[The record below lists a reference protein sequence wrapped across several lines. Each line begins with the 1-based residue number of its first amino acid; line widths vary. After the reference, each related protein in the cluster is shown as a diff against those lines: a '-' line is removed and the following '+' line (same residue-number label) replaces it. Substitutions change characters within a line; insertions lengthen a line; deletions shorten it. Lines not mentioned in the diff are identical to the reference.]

1 MHVLLYTLALAGDTW
16 TPIRSGVDYLH
27 RTTSEPQD
35 IFAVRVDLNVPNV
48 GLHASADLDG
58 VERRVNTSTFAQ
70 NTNVLVAINADWS
83 DGGTPV
89 GLAMSDGSLWHS
101 HIPDNTVGGQWG
113 YFACTATKTCT
124 ITAELPLDQAWWFS
138 QPYMPPYRYFQ
149 AVGANGNLMLVD
161 GVPQAGCYDSAKN
174 PRSAICLEPNGTTL
188 WLLAID
194 GRSSR
199 AAGMTCDEVRSLM
212 LDLGCWNGAM
222 LDGGGSTTLVVEG
235 DVKNNPSDGS
245 LRTVSNH
252 LGIVYS
258 DSIDA
263 RCGVSNGRWCDG
275 TVISACQGGRYLG
288 NGDCA
293 FYGAGCEEDGDWAY
307 CVDYRCPNAQ
317 GNNAVCLDGSRFA
330 SCSDGQ
336 YSEGDCGVFGLACG
350 TDAGGTS
357 CMDPRCEAGP
367 HSAFCTDAGLYATCT
382 DGSYAEGD
390 CAVYGRVCWEGTGA
404 ASCVEA
410 ACTAGPDSQ
419 LCTDAEVYEVC
430 TGGSYVATDCAALGQ
445 RCELGVGCVE
455 KVSEGD
461 SEEEEKEEEEENG
474 GQTPGTPRPLAGL
487 GGCSHTG
494 SLGVLGPLLGALSL
508 RRRRAVRP

>member
-1 MHVLLYTLALAGDTW
+1 MPLLLSTLALAGDTW

-35 IFAVRVDLNVPNV
+35 IFAVRVDLTVPNV
-48 GLHASADLDG
+48 GLHASADSDG
-58 VERRVNTSTFAQ
+58 VERHVNTSTFAQ

-101 HIPDNTVGGQWG
+101 HIPDDTVGGQWG
-113 YFACTATKTCT
+113 YFACTATKDCT
-124 ITAELPLDQAWWFS
+124 ITAERPLDYAWWFS
-138 QPYMPPYRYFQ
+138 QPYLPPYRYFQ
-149 AVGANGNLMLVD
+149 AVGANGNLMVVD
-161 GVPQAGCYDSAKN
+161 GVPQAGCYDSIKN
-174 PRSAICLEPNGTTL
+174 PRSAICLEANGTTL

-194 GRSSR
+194 GRSGQ

-212 LDLGCWNGAM
+212 LELGCWNGAM
-222 LDGGGSTTLVVEG
+222 LDGGGSTTLVIEG

-258 DSIDA
+258 DSIDS

-275 TVISACQGGRYLG
+275 TVISACQGGRFIG
-288 NGDCA
+288 TGDCA
-293 FYGAGCEEDGDWAY
+293 YYGAGCEEDGDWAY
-307 CVDYRCPNAQ
+307 CVDYRCPQAQ

-330 SCSDGQ
+330 ACSDGQ

-350 TDAGGTS
+350 SDAGGVG

-390 CAVYGRVCWEGTGA
+390 CAAYGRVCWEGSGT

-410 ACTAGPDSQ
+410 ACSSGPDSQ
-419 LCTDAEVYEVC
+419 TCTDAGVYEVC
-430 TGGSYVATDCAALGQ
+430 AGGSYTATDCSAAGQ
-445 RCELGVGCVE
+445 RCEPGVGCVE
-455 KVSEGD
+455 AGTGGD
-461 SEEEEKEEEEENG
+461 SEEEEEEKTN
-474 GQTPGTPRPLAGL
+474 GQTPGTPRSLGGL
-487 GGCSHTG
+487 GCSSPGVEGGTG
-494 SLGVLGPLLGALSL
+494 LLLGVLAL
-508 RRRRAVRP
+508 RRRNRARPA